1 MTPETAGLRNS
12 VRARCERDILDFFEN
27 AAGQVA
33 IYDANNG
40 TKKSRRALY
49 DRFHKLGYHVI
60 FLGMFDDVSFSLFT
74 LLAHCA
80 LYHFYL

>member
-1 MTPETAGLRNS
+1 MSPETAALRNS
-12 VRARCERDILDFFEN
+12 VRAKCERDILDFFEN
-27 AAGQVA
+27 ASGQVA

-60 FLGMFDDVSFSLFT
+60 FLGSWSFVRNR
-74 LLAHCA
+74 
-80 LYHFYL
+80 